1 MEQIRA
7 EMEEEGRAIENSNAK
22 LQDLKERSYEQ
33 KTSYLQVQESEMALM
48 EELARV
54 EEEEQI
60 YYDFK
65 TREEKY
71 RQLSKI
77 L

>member
-1 MEQIRA
+1 V
-7 EMEEEGRAIENSNAK
+7 K
-22 LQDLKERSYEQ
+22 LQELKERSYQQ
-33 KTSYLQVQESEMALM
+33 KTAYLQVQEEEMGLM

-65 TREEKY
+65 SREENY
-71 RQLSKI
+71 RQLTKI